1 MPEYTNGRP
10 LGIGIVG
17 AGGIALSHMA
27 AIRASTTARLV
38 SICDAAVE
46 RAEQAA
52 HLERCKWT
60 GSLDDLLAD
69 DEIDAVIVCTPNIT
83 HEELGTKVLDSGRHL
98 LMEKPL
104 AMTLAGAE
112 MLAAK
117 ASEKGLALAVGHSHR
132 FSDQGLAI
140 KAAIDS
146 GAIGTPRFVR
156 IVMNGGWIWAGWGAW
171 VLDPAISGGHSLHN
185 GVHLMDLANWWLG
198 EEATTVSSRGQK
210 VTSPAL
216 QIHDYLVTELG
227 YASGASALCEVSRG
241 ERPRSAS
248 ILEITVV
255 GSDGVITRDWDADGI
270 LAWFDQT
277 FQTWSPNGAA
287 DRTFSREL
295 ESFVRAAGDPSLVNP
310 PVADAVHVV
319 ELGVA
324 SELSLATGETIRIG
338 AAA

>member
-1 MPEYTNGRP
+1 
-10 LGIGIVG
+10 
-17 AGGIALSHMA
+17 MA
-27 AIRASTTARLV
+27 AIRGSNSARLI
-38 SICDAAVE
+38 SICDAAAD

-52 HLERCKWT
+52 YLERCKWT
-60 GSLDDLLAD
+60 GSLEDFLAD

-83 HEELGTKVLDSGRHL
+83 HEELGSKVLFSGRHL

-112 MLAAK
+112 MLAAL

-140 KAAIDS
+140 RAAIDS
-146 GAIGTPRFVR
+146 GSIGTPRFVR

-185 GVHLMDLANWWLG
+185 GVHLMDLASWWLG
-198 EEATTVSSRGQK
+198 EQATTVSSRGQR
-210 VTSPAL
+210 VTSSAL

-227 YASGASALCEVSRG
+227 FASGSSAVLEVSRG

-248 ILEITVV
+248 LLEITVV
-255 GSDGVITRDWDADGI
+255 GTDGVILRDWDADGI
-270 LAWFDQT
+270 LAWFDQS
-277 FQTWSPNGAA
+277 FQSWSPNGAG

-295 ESFVRAAGDPSLVNP
+295 ASFVSAASDPSLVNP

-324 SELSLATGETIRIG
+324 SELSLAAGETVQIG
-338 AAA
+338 AVA